1 MTSQLTLGEGRSY
14 FEAEEAKKVE
24 SILNSDSAK
33 RRSSYYLFKYTNWT
47 SQFCGYMKT
56 VYELRSRKPLV
67 PILGTKL
74 WLIDNV
80 NGTIDKVWDLG
91 RDIKD
96 ADLFAEKEKKVIEHN
111 YESAKTFGGAVVNA

>member
-33 RRSSYYLFKYTNWT
+33 RRSSYYLFKYTNWR

-91 RDIKD
+91 RDIKMPT
-96 ADLFAEKEKKVIEHN
+96 FSQRRKKKLLSITMNPQRRLVEP
-111 YESAKTFGGAVVNA
+111 

>member
-1 MTSQLTLGEGRSY
+1 MY
-14 FEAEEAKKVE
+14 
-24 SILNSDSAK
+24 K
-33 RRSSYYLFKYTNWT
+33 R
-47 SQFCGYMKT
+47 Q